1 MISVYI
7 LNNKASKSIEQKLM
21 KLKEEINRFTI
32 MVEDLTV
39 FFQ

>member
-1 MISVYI
+1 MINVYI
-7 LNNKASKSIEQKLM
+7 LNNKASKSVEQKLI

>member
-1 MISVYI
+1 MINVYI